1 MICDVCLSGRHVRC
15 RGCDCGMC
23 RLKKERR
30 GTPTERLAPK
40 PRAPRKGP
48 TSPNGPRQ
56 PRAQTAR
63 QHAMIPDLYSM
74 GLPYEDIVELL
85 GIKTDRP
92 AVLVRRIMKKRED
105 ERASVVSGD

>member
-1 MICDVCLSGRHVRC
+1 
-15 RGCDCGMC
+15 
-23 RLKKERR
+23 
-30 GTPTERLAPK
+30 
-40 PRAPRKGP
+40 
-48 TSPNGPRQ
+48 
-56 PRAQTAR
+56 
-63 QHAMIPDLYSM
+63 MIPDLYSM